1 MRQRRD
7 ADVSSPIP
15 VRPKAYL
22 NPNVQ
27 SRSSGSGEAPEDSRA
42 GEELRSADGPPE
54 SLRPE
59 GLQPDREDVEENEPE
74 KDDTPERNS
83 REKAKKAPKRTIS

>member
-1 MRQRRD
+1 MSQRRD

-27 SRSSGSGEAPEDSRA
+27 SRSSGSGEAPEDNRA

-54 SLRPE
+54 SFRPG
-59 GLQPDREDVEENEPE
+59 GLQPDQKTAEEVAPE
-74 KDDTPERNS
+74 KDETSERNS
-83 REKAKKAPKRTIS
+83 